1 MFRIEVSKKNSRGK
15 QLQLLSEYG
24 RHASRH
30 VTYTLN
36 RLTGR
41 GGGKRVVGRIDED
54 DLGKVT
60 GPKTPVDWSG
70 VECCSSAVVTQHSR
84 PRDTECIQLVEDA
97 FVSLFSVEYKKARD
111 KVELL

>member
-15 QLQLLSEYG
+15 QLQLLSQYG
-24 RHASRH
+24 HHDSRH
-30 VTYTLN
+30 VTYTLH

-70 VECCSSAVVTQHSR
+70 VECCSSAAATHPPVLL
-84 PRDTECIQLVEDA
+84 EALNA
-97 FVSLFSVEYKKARD
+97 FNLWRMLLCVDFQPNTKRR
-111 KVELL
+111 ELR